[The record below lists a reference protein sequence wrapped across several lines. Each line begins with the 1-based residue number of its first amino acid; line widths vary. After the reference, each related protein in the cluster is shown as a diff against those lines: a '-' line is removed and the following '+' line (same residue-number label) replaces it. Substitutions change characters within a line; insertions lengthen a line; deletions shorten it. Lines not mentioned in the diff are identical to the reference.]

1 MKNVPNASSGF
12 TLVELIVSISIVSL
26 LLSLLAVG
34 VQAARE
40 AARRSKC
47 AGNLRQ
53 VALAVQMYHETQ
65 NGLPALCCSYKRY
78 GVLQQTDTEEQIG
91 TCGAQIFLLPYL
103 EQGNVYAGFEAF
115 ASTVAK
121 GGQTEYVYVNEP
133 FPPSYPNVYVDGPHP
148 RHWASKVV
156 IPPFS
161 CPSDGESG
169 VIESPEIE
177 YCHMIEKGFVFD
189 YSDWQF
195 SRSNVMFNM
204 GDAPM
209 YNCDIDSPASKRGA
223 FTPHS
228 WKSFANITDGLSNTL
243 CLAESISGRPTDS
256 AAAHS
261 GTYAKKSDSRRDAA
275 AVSKACNR
283 AEMRV
288 WPSLCLAAKNP
299 IDPQRLDSVEDWAER
314 GTYWFVGRPLAN
326 GFSTNLP
333 PNSLTCALGRSNS
346 GLVMGGVSSF
356 HPDGANA
363 AFMDG
368 SVRFIRDGIDTG
380 SLFVPEPALYETNQ
394 ALEGKSS
401 YGVWGALGSIN
412 GGENASL

>member
-1 MKNVPNASSGF
+1 MKHSPNAGSGF
-12 TLVELIVSISIVSL
+12 SLVELIVSISIISV

-47 AGNLRQ
+47 AANLRQ
-53 VALAVQMYHETQ
+53 AALAVQMYHETLD
-65 NGLPALCCSYKRY
+65 GLPALCCLYKRY
-78 GVLQQTDTEEQIG
+78 GVLQRTDTEEQIG
-91 TCGAQIFLLPYL
+91 TCGAQIFLLPFL
-103 EQGNVYAGFEAF
+103 EQGRVFADFESF
-115 ASTVAK
+115 ASTVAE
-121 GGQTEYVYVNEP
+121 GDQMEFVHVIEP
-133 FPPSYPNVYVDGPHP
+133 YPPDYPNVYVDGPHP
-148 RHWASKVV
+148 RHWASKVIV
-156 IPPFS
+156 PVFS

-195 SRSNVMFNM
+195 SRSNVMFNT

-228 WKSFANITDGLSNTL
+228 WKSFADIADGLSNTL
-243 CLAESISGRPTDS
+243 CLAESISGRPADS
-256 AAAHS
+256 AASHN
-261 GTYAKKSDSRRDAA
+261 GTYAQKSDSRRDAA
-275 AVSKACNR
+275 AVPKACNR
-283 AEMRV
+283 SEMRV
-288 WPSLCLAAKNP
+288 WPSLCLTAKNRV
-299 IDPQRLDSVEDWAER
+299 DPLRLDSVEDWAER

-333 PNSLTCALGRSNS
+333 PNSLTCTLGRNS

-368 SVRFIRDGIDTG
+368 SVRFIRNGIDTG
-380 SLFVPEPALYETNQ
+380 NLFVPEPALYETNQ

-412 GGENASL
+412 GGESETL

>member
-1 MKNVPNASSGF
+1 MKHLPNAGSGF
-12 TLVELIVSISIVSL
+12 SLVELIVSISIISV

-47 AGNLRQ
+47 AANLRQ
-53 VALAVQMYHETQ
+53 VALAVQMYHETLD
-65 NGLPALCCSYKRY
+65 GLPALCCSYKRY
-78 GVLQQTDTEEQIG
+78 GVLQRTDTEEQIG
-91 TCGAQIFLLPYL
+91 TCGAQIFLLPFL
-103 EQGNVYAGFEAF
+103 EQGRVFADFESF
-115 ASTVAK
+115 ASTVAEGDQMK
-121 GGQTEYVYVNEP
+121 FVHVIEP
-133 FPPSYPNVYVDGPHP
+133 YPPGYPNVYANGPHP
-148 RHWASKVV
+148 RHWASKVTV
-156 IPPFS
+156 PVFS

-195 SRSNVMFNM
+195 SRSNVMFNT

-228 WKSFANITDGLSNTL
+228 WKSFADIADGLSNTL
-243 CLAESISGRPTDS
+243 CLAESISGRPADS
-256 AAAHS
+256 AASHN
-261 GTYAKKSDSRRDAA
+261 GTYAQKSDSRRDAA

-283 AEMRV
+283 SEMRV
-288 WPSLCLAAKNP
+288 WPSLCLTAKNQV
-299 IDPQRLDSVEDWAER
+299 DPQRLDSVEDWAER

-333 PNSLTCALGRSNS
+333 PNSLTCALGRSNG

-368 SVRFIRDGIDTG
+368 SVRFIRNGIDTG
-380 SLFVPEPALYETNQ
+380 NLFVPEPALYETNQ

-412 GGENASL
+412 GGESETL